1 MRQVK
6 LQFIKQTENNI
17 QKDNRESD
25 RQTEKYNIKAK
36 NNIQQESSRADPET
50 ETEKSRQRKRQQSQV
65 RRIMETAKDTISAQT
80 IGKRAKT

>member
-65 RRIMETAKDTISAQT
+65 RRIMETAKDTISEQT